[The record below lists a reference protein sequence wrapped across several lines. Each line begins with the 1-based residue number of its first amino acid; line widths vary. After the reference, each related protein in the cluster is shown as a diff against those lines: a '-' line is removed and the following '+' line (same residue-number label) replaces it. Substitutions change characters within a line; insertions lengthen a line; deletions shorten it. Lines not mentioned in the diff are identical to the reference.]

1 MYEYHQQGSLSTSLR
16 NRITQQLTTFKL
28 FHNKLQN
35 SFIEGL
41 PEKDTFFV
49 PVGQPQDLT
58 VASSC
63 AKKGR
68 NVWILSKRFNFNFP
82 YTTR

>member
-1 MYEYHQQGSLSTSLR
+1 
-16 NRITQQLTTFKL
+16 
-28 FHNKLQN
+28 LQN